1 MTVVSEYPGLALGL
15 IRPGDVLVC
24 LCDEWRN
31 PTDWF
36 VDGVP
41 FERIRRALWEEGD
54 RPVTLR
60 FERFPEDDPDEG
72 EFLMGR
78 AGDRTSVR
86 GSHTR

>member
-1 MTVVSEYPGLALGL
+1 VTVVAEYPGLARGL
-15 IRPGDVLVC
+15 IRPGDILVC

-41 FERIRRALWEEGD
+41 FERIRGALWEEGD

-60 FERFPEDDPDEG
+60 FERFSEDDPDEG